1 MHADMYNCFLA
12 HTYMRVL
19 MLVLVVIV
27 PWLAGCIRCLYVINA
42 LHCQTAFNM
51 GGISYKYGAA

>member
-1 MHADMYNCFLA
+1 
-12 HTYMRVL
+12 MRVL